1 MITLHSR
8 QSDCVRRARKN
19 ENAGTLISPHKLHHQ
34 FAQSGSRSVSNPMQQ
49 FSSHGAV
56 ARFCATALIGWKP
69 YPLSRQGFYGSLIAR
84 RKLRGVPRDGRAM
97 GAKHPARN
105 PAKCLTS
112 CPLNVPAM
120 AGQWQ
125 RQCRRDD
132 WQDNLSCA
140 GLGLR
145 NVRLETCET
154 ARNLAAQ
161 QPRNISQDD
170 SSESRRHV
178 FNHPVL
184 KL

>member
-1 MITLHSR
+1 
-8 QSDCVRRARKN
+8 
-19 ENAGTLISPHKLHHQ
+19 
-34 FAQSGSRSVSNPMQQ
+34 MQTP
-49 FSSHGAV
+49 
-56 ARFCATALIGWKP
+56 ARFKFTSRIAPPNCALKFTQREKSSATIFHHGVITRFSVIALMRCKP
-69 YPLSRQGFYGSLIAR
+69 YPLSRQGFYGSPIAR

-105 PAKCLTS
+105 PAKYLAS
-112 CPLNVPAM
+112 CPRNFPAM

-125 RQCRRDD
+125 QQCRRTSVKTTRKTARLAPD
-132 WQDNLSCA
+132 LA
-140 GLGLR
+140 GAMFAPE
-145 NVRLETCET
+145 VCEIT
-154 ARNLAAQ
+154 RNLAAQ